1 VSEESEVT
9 HTHVLADFDNG
20 FVVVLYTKSNTLNW
34 PNVLVELIKT
44 L

>member
-1 VSEESEVT
+1 MSEESEVT

-20 FVVVLYTKSNTLNW
+20 FVVVLYTKSEVLSW